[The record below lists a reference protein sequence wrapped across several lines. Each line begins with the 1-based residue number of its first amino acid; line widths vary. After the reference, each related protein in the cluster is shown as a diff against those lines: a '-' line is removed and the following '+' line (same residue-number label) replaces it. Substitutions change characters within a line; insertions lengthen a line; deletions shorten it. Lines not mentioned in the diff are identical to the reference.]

1 MTTTTT
7 SDEEFAPLVAVGGN
21 SNDDGGVSPN
31 IASCAAETE
40 AESSSS
46 PYRGYMRAL
55 SESYSHHVGKI
66 GFLGSMSIAVNSLTG
81 PAMLN
86 IPDTF
91 QRAGVIP
98 TTLTVI
104 LGKFFENFNII

>member
-1 MTTTTT
+1 MTT
-7 SDEEFAPLVAVGGN
+7 SDDEEIAPLVLGGD
-21 SNDDGGVSPN
+21 SNGGGISPN
-31 IASCAAETE
+31 ISSSACDE
-40 AESSSS
+40 AESSSSSS

-55 SESYSHHVGKI
+55 SESYSHHIGKI

-104 LGKFFENFNII
+104 LGKFFEHPRIF